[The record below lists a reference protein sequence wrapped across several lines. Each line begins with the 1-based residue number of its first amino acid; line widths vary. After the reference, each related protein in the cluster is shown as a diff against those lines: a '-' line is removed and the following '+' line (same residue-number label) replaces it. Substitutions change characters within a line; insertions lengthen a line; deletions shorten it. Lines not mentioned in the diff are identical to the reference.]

1 MSSISTEKTHTARS
15 FTQTMLDVFLSLKS
29 GLRSVH
35 GSPRNSNGG
44 DKVEKGSPT
53 GSSRFK
59 TFASSGENLRKHQLQ
74 SAKRKMRVRAQ
85 MASASENS
93 APDEYHYDRETQPLN
108 YETMVKQRIGVKG
121 PVITYQI
128 PKMRPYSVCQEDYS
142 STAETMLTS
151 YCRSLVPLDT
161 RDIQIISEYDKR
173 CAIDLVTHVEVELF
187 EEALKNWCSSPTL
200 IPRRLGIRALT
211 FGGFRYTYRC
221 LESEVVKFLLTSQE
235 IRENISSQCRKA
247 HEKLI
252 VTSDFLQH
260 TQFSALVH
268 GAIEKDMLSI
278 EELIKS
284 EDFSISSNELRL
296 LRQKY
301 QDTTQINDNI
311 PRFFETMSQKR
322 TAAES
327 RLYELS
333 QFFTQ
338 VGNHI
343 RNAETIDQSFVSIQS
358 THGTHEY
365 LFQEYIIKLW
375 LHFDESKRHFL
386 GVVRTKLFD
395 KFITTLEN
403 CKKDNYEAHQM
414 MNSIASRRVEVLRS
428 GMYIKR
434 RLLYLQKK

>member
-1 MSSISTEKTHTARS
+1 
-15 FTQTMLDVFLSLKS
+15 
-29 GLRSVH
+29 
-35 GSPRNSNGG
+35 
-44 DKVEKGSPT
+44 
-53 GSSRFK
+53 K
-59 TFASSGENLRKHQLQ
+59 TFSINA
-74 SAKRKMRVRAQ
+74 
-85 MASASENS
+85 
-93 APDEYHYDRETQPLN
+93 
-108 YETMVKQRIGVKG
+108 
-121 PVITYQI
+121 
-128 PKMRPYSVCQEDYS
+128 
-142 STAETMLTS
+142 
-151 YCRSLVPLDT
+151 
-161 RDIQIISEYDKR
+161 
-173 CAIDLVTHVEVELF
+173 
-187 EEALKNWCSSPTL
+187 
-200 IPRRLGIRALT
+200 
-211 FGGFRYTYRC
+211 
-221 LESEVVKFLLTSQE
+221 
-235 IRENISSQCRKA
+235 
-247 HEKLI
+247 EKLTRRSI
-252 VTSDFLQH
+252 VTSDFYNTL
-260 TQFSALVH
+260 SLVLWCH

-284 EDFSISSNELRL
+284 EDFSISSNELRS

-358 THGTHEY
+358 THGTNEY

-386 GVVRTKLFD
+386 RVVRTKLFD

-434 RLLYLQKK
+434 RLSYLQKK

>member
-1 MSSISTEKTHTARS
+1 
-15 FTQTMLDVFLSLKS
+15 MLDVFLSLKS

-35 GSPRNSNGG
+35 GSPRNSIGG

-59 TFASSGENLRKHQLQ
+59 AFASSGENLRKHQLQ

-151 YCRSLVPLDT
+151 YCRSL
-161 RDIQIISEYDKR
+161 
-173 CAIDLVTHVEVELF
+173 
-187 EEALKNWCSSPTL
+187 
-200 IPRRLGIRALT
+200 
-211 FGGFRYTYRC
+211 
-221 LESEVVKFLLTSQE
+221 E
-235 IRENISSQCRKA
+235 IRENISDQCRKA

-358 THGTHEY
+358 THGTNEY

-375 LHFDESKRHFL
+375 LHFDESKEAFSRGGPHKTLRQVHNHF
-386 GVVRTKLFD
+386 GKL
-395 KFITTLEN
+395 
-403 CKKDNYEAHQM
+403 
-414 MNSIASRRVEVLRS
+414 
-428 GMYIKR
+428 
-434 RLLYLQKK
+434 